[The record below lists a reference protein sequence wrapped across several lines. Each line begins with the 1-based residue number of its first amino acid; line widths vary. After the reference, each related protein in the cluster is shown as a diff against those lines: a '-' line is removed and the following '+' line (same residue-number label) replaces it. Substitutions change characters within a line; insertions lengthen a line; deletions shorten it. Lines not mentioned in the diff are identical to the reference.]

1 MRIAIHGRD
10 AHQKSTQF
18 IESVIEYLTKQGVE
32 VTMSDKFLQTF
43 HSPRVRSLKIK
54 SFGHDVNLSRVDF
67 FLSIGGDGTLLESV
81 TYVGKSGVP
90 ILGINTGRLGFLAT
104 ISREGVRSAIDNLLE
119 GNFNTDERTLLHLTS
134 DPKLFEGI
142 PFALNDLTI
151 MKKDSSSMITV
162 HVFVDG
168 ELLNSY
174 WADGVIVATPT
185 GSTGYSLSC
194 GGPLIYPHSESLVIT
209 PVSPHNLAARPIVI
223 SDIRKFRDQLSDRRQ
238 KQEVSC
244 LARFEIRVS
253 KRQREAHRAKGKVQ
267 DQAGI
272 ASGLYVLQNT
282 KAEVELGIRYQ
293 ELVDHLY
300 LSPAMR

>member
-10 AHQKSTQF
+10 PQQKSTQF
-18 IESVIEYLTKQGVE
+18 IESVIDYLHKQE
-32 VTMSDKFLQTF
+32 VDIIASDKFLANLRSTAIRKYGIKTF
-43 HSPRVRSLKIK
+43 N
-54 SFGHDVNLSRVDF
+54 HDVNLKNVNF

-119 GNFNTDERTLLHLTS
+119 GNFQTDERTLLHLS
-134 DPKLFEGI
+134 SNPPLFGNT

-174 WADGVIVATPT
+174 WADGIVVATPT

-223 SDIRKFRDQLSDRRQ
+223 SENSEISFQIEGRSKKFLVSLDSRYETVDANVKLSVKKEKFRIKLVLLPGYTYFKTLRQKLNWGLDIR
-238 KQEVSC
+238 
-244 LARFEIRVS
+244 
-253 KRQREAHRAKGKVQ
+253 
-267 DQAGI
+267 
-272 ASGLYVLQNT
+272 N
-282 KAEVELGIRYQ
+282 
-293 ELVDHLY
+293 
-300 LSPAMR
+300 